1 MFGSVILHHFVPV
14 FLDFIAYTS
23 NGRAPNRGSTTAV
36 ASCRRK
42 RQRLRFWDVSPGT
55 YDVNGW

>member
-14 FLDFIAYTS
+14 FLDFIGFTS

-55 YDVNGW
+55 M